1 MTYWSF
7 QPNVLDSTDNPEGS
21 TIFFSFRQIE
31 DQDLLSFPLA
41 ENALLQWWLPRTN
54 RLIYMHGLLHVSIY
68 MQNTHISV

>member
-41 ENALLQWWLPRTN
+41 ENALLQW
-54 RLIYMHGLLHVSIY
+54 
-68 MQNTHISV
+68 